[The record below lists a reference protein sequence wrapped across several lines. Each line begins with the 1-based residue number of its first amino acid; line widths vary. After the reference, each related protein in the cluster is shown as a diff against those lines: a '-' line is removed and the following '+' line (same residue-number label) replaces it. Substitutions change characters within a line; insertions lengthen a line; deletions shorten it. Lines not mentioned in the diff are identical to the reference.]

1 MSGGETGLQERG
13 RYEDFN
19 GEDQTLDDLEKVSL
33 FTARS
38 YGSSDRYRLATGIL
52 GLACAALLMAV
63 ISMAVLKNGTNENQS
78 SFNITG
84 MRRELELLRDNNATL
99 TAARLS
105 LQYDYDIVHWE
116 YYQSEHQFL
125 RYESYC
131 SDLLFQIETLEDK
144 KKEQELR
151 IDQIERSCLRCPPGW
166 DLLNDTCYYFPI
178 SSEIQRRGWDEAR
191 ADCTKRGA
199 DLAIVDTL
207 EKQIF
212 IAGVLQALHDEG
224 FSYRSGY
231 WIGLRDKDTEGT
243 WKWTTGSLLS
253 RGYWMDG
260 EPNDDYGYEDCVATY
275 PTVNPLKS
283 WNDVPCRHPLKWICA
298 KGPQPVTASLD
309 S

>member
-99 TAARLS
+99 TAAMVS
-105 LQYDYDIVHWE
+105 LQDQLDKAEMDNHQSWLRRQDYSCD
-116 YYQSEHQFL
+116 SL
-125 RYESYC
+125 PSR
-131 SDLLFQIETLEDK
+131 IETLEDK
-144 KKEQELR
+144 TKEQKLR
-151 IDQIERSCLRCPPGW
+151 IDQIERSCGGCPPGW

-178 SSEIQRRGWDEAR
+178 SSEIERRGWDEAR

-207 EKQIF
+207 ETQTF
-212 IAGVLQALHDEG
+212 IVGVLRGLHDEG

-275 PTVNPLKS
+275 PAVNPLKS